1 MSPAPS
7 RRQTQL
13 ATRGL
18 ARTAIRSVD
27 ECTPAAWPPDLHFL
41 RLTFTGGT
49 DCESQ
54 SVHPQNSRGP
64 RGKVQK
70 SLKSVFF

>member
-41 RLTFTGGT
+41 
-49 DCESQ
+49 
-54 SVHPQNSRGP
+54 
-64 RGKVQK
+64 
-70 SLKSVFF
+70 